1 MIMTTFKN
9 QYIDILPNTI
19 PLKLRDL
26 NLTGTKNNATLFFIL
41 CIFIRIILSILIF
54 QNKINPIIIYILFG
68 LFITIFSFKFFFY
81 KKSWKNY
88 PRSIISYSLVIL
100 FTLLNKTSSPIN
112 IGGLILLFDTLMG
125 MQTRFI
131 ATNFE
136 S

>member
-1 MIMTTFKN
+1 MIMSTFKN

-19 PLKLRDL
+19 PLRLRDS
-26 NLTGTKNNATLFFIL
+26 NLTGTKNNATIFFIL
-41 CIFIRIILSILIF
+41 CIFIRIILSIFIF

-131 ATNFE
+131 VTNFE

>member
-1 MIMTTFKN
+1 MNNNI
-9 QYIDILPNTI
+9 IPNTI
-19 PLKLRDL
+19 PPRLRDI

-41 CIFIRIILSILIF
+41 CVIIRIILSIYIF
-54 QNKINPIIIYILFG
+54 QNIINPIIIYILFG
-68 LFITIFSFKFFFY
+68 IFITIFSFKFLFY

-88 PRSIISYSLVIL
+88 PRSIISYLLVIL
-100 FTLLNKTSSPIN
+100 FTFLNKKSSTIN

-125 MQTRFI
+125 MQSRFI